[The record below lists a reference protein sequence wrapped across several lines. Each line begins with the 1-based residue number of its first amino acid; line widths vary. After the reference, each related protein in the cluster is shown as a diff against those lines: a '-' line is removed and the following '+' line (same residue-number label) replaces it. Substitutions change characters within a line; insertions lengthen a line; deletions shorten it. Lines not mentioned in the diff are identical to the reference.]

1 MIDVDQLF
9 DNYLNDYLARRG
21 NDMSYSEIER
31 KISEIYEEFID
42 SPQMALNGYSPKGYF
57 ENMDTETLIKTLV
70 DSVDNAISV
79 SDVLCSALAR
89 REDSEDGLI
98 DLIDE
103 SNDELSTYAVNILN
117 EKGSLKPLRKYIEI
131 VRNEEASESLTETVL
146 EGLCSNANA
155 VKEEIIYAFENSG
168 REQKQFVEVL
178 ACMDKDDRVYDLLI
192 SEFESDFKNLSLN
205 ASYLAKY
212 GDERAVNPLLKRL
225 EKGGL
230 TQIETGEIISAIK
243 KLGGEVPED
252 LN

>member
-9 DNYLNDYLARRG
+9 DNYLNDYLAKNG
-21 NDMSYSEIER
+21 SSMSYSEIER
-31 KISEIYEEFID
+31 KIGEIYEEFIN

-57 ENMDTETLIKTLV
+57 EKMDTKTLIKTLV
-70 DSVDNAISV
+70 DSVDNSISV
-79 SDVLCSALAR
+79 SDVLCSALVG
-89 REDSEDGLI
+89 REDAEDGLVG
-98 DLIDE
+98 LIE
-103 SNDELSTYAVNILN
+103 ETNDELSTYAVNILN

-131 VRNEEASESLTETVL
+131 VCNAEASESLTETVL

-155 VKEEIIYAFENSG
+155 VKEEVIFAFENSG
-168 REQKQFVEVL
+168 REQKQLVEVL
-178 ACMDKDDRVYDLLI
+178 ACMDKDERVYDLLI
-192 SEFESDFKNLSLN
+192 SEFENDFKNLSLN

-212 GDERAVNPLLKRL
+212 GDERAITFLLKRL

-243 KLGGEVPED
+243 TLGGEVPED